1 MTGTKNIR
9 WTAEI
14 VNGQCPTC
22 DEITLLVGLT
32 KSFYRCKTCGA
43 DLEQQVN
50 GVISY
55 IPHLHKESL
64 QSKVDQ
70 YFDGQES

>member
-1 MTGTKNIR
+1 MTDKNIR

-32 KSFYRCKTCGA
+32 KSFYRCMTCGE
-43 DLEQQVN
+43 DVKQHVN
-50 GVISY
+50 GVIKY
-55 IPHLHKESL
+55 LPLGNDKLEEDH
-64 QSKVDQ
+64 
-70 YFDGQES
+70 GT